1 MAKMGRP
8 KTDTSPLNIRMDREM
23 IRAIDDY
30 RRQQEDLPT
39 RPEVV
44 RRVMMEW
51 LEKQKENAGEE

>member
-8 KTDTSPLNIRMDREM
+8 KTDTSPVNIRMDREM
-23 IRAIDDY
+23 IRAIDNY

-51 LEKQKENAGEE
+51 LEKQKQNAGEE

>member
-8 KTDTSPLNIRMDREM
+8 KTDTSPLNIRMDRET
-23 IRAIDDY
+23 IRAIDNY

-51 LEKQKENAGEE
+51 LEKQKENAAEE

>member
-51 LEKQKENAGEE
+51 LEKQKENAAEE

>member
-23 IRAIDDY
+23 IRAIDNY

-51 LEKQKENAGEE
+51 LEKQKENAAEE

>member
-44 RRVMMEW
+44 RRVMIEW
-51 LEKQKENAGEE
+51 LEKQKANAGEE

>member
-1 MAKMGRP
+1 MARTGRP

-23 IRAIDDY
+23 IRAIDNY

-51 LEKQKENAGEE
+51 LEKQKENAAEE

>member
-1 MAKMGRP
+1 
-8 KTDTSPLNIRMDREM
+8 M

-51 LEKQKENAGEE
+51 LEKQKENAAEE

>member
-23 IRAIDDY
+23 IRAIDNY

-44 RRVMMEW
+44 RRVMIEW
-51 LEKQKENAGEE
+51 LEKQKANAGEE